1 MFYTDEALKRYY
13 LGTPFEYGGNR
24 YTVAGATHATF
35 ISLGFKQVLPGA
47 RPDSRFY
54 VVAGPN
60 AQGNYDKT
68 PRDLGATQS
77 RFCNEQ
83 AVAANQNLMSTDYV
97 YARAAE
103 QTRSAASEDPVA
115 VPTALVTQREE
126 VRTVCKTNCALI
138 MTTKDIE
145 ELEAL
150 VKAPAL
156 VREDPTDPNT
166 GMIPNPDP
174 HLNPLPVFDEQEY
187 MLQEFMPAQAE
198 KGKKAKR

>member
-24 YTVAGATHATF
+24 YTVAGATHANF
-35 ISLGFKQVLPGA
+35 ISLGFKQVVPEA

-54 VVAGPN
+54 VVAGPDG
-60 AQGNYDKT
+60 QGKYDKT
-68 PRDLGATQS
+68 PRDLDTTQAK
-77 RFCNEQ
+77 FCSEQ
-83 AVAANQNLMSTDYV
+83 AVTANQNLQSTDYL

-103 QTRSAASEDPVA
+103 QTRSGSDPVA
-115 VPTALVTQREE
+115 VPTSLVTQREE
-126 VRTVCKTNCALI
+126 VRAVCKTNCALI
-138 MTTKDIE
+138 MTTKNIE

-156 VREDPTDPNT
+156 VREDPADPNT
-166 GMIPNPDP
+166 GMIPNPNP
-174 HLNPLPVFDEQEY
+174 HLDPLPVFDAEEY